1 MSEEET
7 TGEGVVR
14 RVDDL
19 LFTEEV
25 LEAADGKVVPLRLKA
40 GGPVV
45 GKATLSYDPEEK
57 ALKASFHVSDPKVA
71 EFLKGDPP
79 NIFGS

>member
-7 TGEGVVR
+7 TGEGVIR
-14 RVDDL
+14 RVDDH

-25 LEAADGKVVPLRLKA
+25 LKAADGKVVPLRLKP
-40 GGPVV
+40 GGPVI
-45 GKATLSYDPEEK
+45 GEAHMYYDPDEK
-57 ALKASFHVSDPKVA
+57 ALKANFQVDDPKVA

-79 NIFGS
+79 NIFG